1 MSLTVVMAVFVLGCD
16 LLIYVLL
23 KRIYGENPRRR
34 SRRVASKKNPLRAR
48 QVHPRLGTF
57 ASQSLSGR
65 HS

>member
-34 SRRVASKKNPLRAR
+34 SRRVASKKNALRAR
-48 QVHPRLGTF
+48 QVIPAWVRSHLK
-57 ASQSLSGR
+57 A
-65 HS
+65 